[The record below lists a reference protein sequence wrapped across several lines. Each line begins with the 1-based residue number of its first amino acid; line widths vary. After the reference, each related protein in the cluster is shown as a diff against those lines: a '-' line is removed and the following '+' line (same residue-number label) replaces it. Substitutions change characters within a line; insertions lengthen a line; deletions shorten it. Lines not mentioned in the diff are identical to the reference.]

1 LLCGKGS
8 RHLSFSGELNYSE
21 TYSDHYPYLIK
32 RLPNKRYFST
42 TEKEA
47 GNVAIGYRV
56 KGDLGPKSLASCI
69 LLHRFSR

>member
-1 LLCGKGS
+1 MWKGKQTSFLLW
-8 RHLSFSGELNYSE
+8 ELNYSE